1 MSVTPDE
8 LSALLEEL
16 IATWE
21 NEVIEFKAVGD
32 SYSTSEIGRY
42 FSALSNEANLRG
54 AERGWLVF
62 GVDNKARSVVG
73 SDYRRNRER
82 LQGLKNDIAS
92 STEPRASFRE
102 IHELEHPSG
111 RVLLFEVPPA
121 PRGIPISWNGH
132 YYARNGESL
141 SPLDLNK
148 LDQIR
153 HQDAGEDWS
162 AAVVPNATIDDLD
175 DDALSAARDAF
186 AARHPRLFPE
196 EIAGWSTETFLE
208 RASLTI
214 NGGISRAAI
223 LLLGRENAAHL
234 LSPLLAEI
242 TWKLVGAEQ
251 AYEHFGLPFLLNTS
265 RVYDRI
271 RNVQVRLLQPGT
283 LIQTEIPKYDRQS
296 VLEGIHNCVAH
307 ADYRTGSRIV
317 VTEHADRLVLENAG
331 SFFDGRPEEY
341 VTETR
346 TPKRYRNP
354 LLVNAMTEL
363 NMIDRMGFGIQRI
376 NLSQVKRFLPLPDY
390 NLDDATAVTLTIYGA
405 VIDTNYSE
413 QLMERSD
420 LPLEDILALDRVQK
434 KLPITS
440 EAAAR
445 LKRAHLVEGRR
456 PHLHVSSVVAAAS
469 GTRAEYIRTRAQSD
483 AHYTKLVVDYL
494 KEFGG
499 ASRQDINQLLWDK
512 LSDALDDEQKRNKV
526 MNLLTKMRRNGQ
538 IRNVGSRPRPRW
550 VLT

>member
-1 MSVTPDE
+1 MNPDE
-8 LSALLEEL
+8 LSTLLQDL

-21 NEVIEFKAVGD
+21 NEVIEFKAVGN
-32 SYSTSEIGRY
+32 SYSTSDIGKY
-42 FSALSNEANLRG
+42 FSALANEANLRG
-54 AERGWLVF
+54 ADRGWLVF
-62 GVDNKARSVVG
+62 GVDNKSRSVVG
-73 SDYRRNRER
+73 SDYRRNHER

-92 STEPRASFRE
+92 STEPRASFHE
-102 IHELEHPSG
+102 IHELDHPCG

-148 LDQIR
+148 IDQIR
-153 HQDAGEDWS
+153 QQDASEDWS
-162 AAVVPNATIDDLD
+162 AGLVPGATVNHLD
-175 DDALSAARDAF
+175 DEALAAGRAAF
-186 AARHPRLFPE
+186 AARHPRLAPD

-208 RASLTI
+208 RAKLTI
-214 NGGISRAAI
+214 DGGISRAAL
-223 LLLGRENAAHL
+223 LLLGREDSAHL

-251 AYEHFGLPFLLNTS
+251 AYEHFGLPFFLNTS
-265 RVYDRI
+265 KVYDRI

-317 VTEHADRLVLENAG
+317 VTEHPDRVVLENAG
-331 SFFDGRPEEY
+331 SFFDGKPEEY

-354 LLVNAMTEL
+354 FLVNAMTEL
-363 NMIDRMGFGIQRI
+363 NLIDRMGFGIQRI

-390 NLDDATAVTLTIYGA
+390 DLNDTTAVKLTIYGA

-413 QLMERSD
+413 QLMGRSD
-420 LPLEDILALDRVQK
+420 LPLEDVLALDRVQK
-434 KLPITS
+434 KLPISS

-456 PHLHVSSVVAAAS
+456 PHLHVSSVVAAA
-469 GTRAEYIRTRAQSD
+469 AETKADYIRTRAQDD
-483 AHYTKLVVDYL
+483 AHYAKLIADYL
-494 KEFGG
+494 AKFGG
-499 ASRQDINQLLWDK
+499 ASRQEVNDLLWDK
-512 LSDALDDEQKRNKV
+512 LSDALSDRQKRDKV
-526 MNLLTKMRRNGQ
+526 TNLLAKMRKAGQ
-538 IRNVGSRPRPRW
+538 IRNAGTQRKPRW
-550 VLT
+550 ERV